1 MNSLTEVTPIMK
13 RTISIIS
20 VVIDVYTVLDIVLVI
35 DELTSSVMLVF
46 ELAVFNCSLILSKI
60 IIVPLIE

>member
-1 MNSLTEVTPIMK
+1 MK

-46 ELAVFNCSLILSKI
+46 ELAVFNCSLILSKAI
-60 IIVPLIE
+60 NVVPTGILANA

>member
-1 MNSLTEVTPIMK
+1 MK